1 MKSKV
6 EATQSKLEELKSEIE
21 KESSNFDFI
30 QADESVARKLQG
42 DMAVIEKSERDIAGF
57 NRLLI
62 SQAQP
67 SQDSQGKVA
76 ATLKQNPLP
85 NPFLAAKP
93 VTELQKERDEW
104 RAKR

>member
-42 DMAVIEKSERDIAGF
+42 DMAVIRNLRGTLRALTVCSAVKRSLRKTVRVRLQRHL
-57 NRLLI
+57 NR
-62 SQAQP
+62 P
-67 SQDSQGKVA
+67 P
-76 ATLKQNPLP
+76 T
-85 NPFLAAKP
+85 PFLAAKP
-93 VTELQKERDEW
+93 VTELQKEREEW